1 MSQGEVGKEQQ
12 PVSPE
17 LFRDVIRH
25 LASGVTIITSMG
37 SGGPVGLTAT
47 AVCSVSAKPP
57 MLLVSL
63 NTASHTVEG
72 VKASGAFAVHLLS
85 HADKAYA
92 EKFALPEHHFD
103 GVSYRADQA
112 TGAPILNKALGY
124 LVCVVENAVPVADHI
139 LFIGRVVGCGLND
152 KQPHPLLY
160 FDRNYRKLSSETET
174 PATILE
180 PWGSAQD
187 IGMVSA

>member
-12 PVSPE
+12 LVSPE

-57 MLLVSL
+57 MLLISL
-63 NTASHTVEG
+63 STASHTAEG

-85 HADKAYA
+85 HTDKAYA
-92 EKFALPEHHFD
+92 EQFALPEHHFD

-124 LVCVVENAVPVADHI
+124 LVCVVEKAVPVADHI
-139 LFIGRVVGCGLND
+139 LFIGRVVGCGLSD

-160 FDRNYRKLSSETET
+160 FDRNYRKLSS
-174 PATILE
+174 
-180 PWGSAQD
+180 
-187 IGMVSA
+187 